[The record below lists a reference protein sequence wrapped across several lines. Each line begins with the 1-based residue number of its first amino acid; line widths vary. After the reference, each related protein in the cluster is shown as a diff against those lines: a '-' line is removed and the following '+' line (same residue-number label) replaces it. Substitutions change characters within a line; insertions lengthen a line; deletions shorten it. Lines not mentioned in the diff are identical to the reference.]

1 LTGANPR
8 SWQRERKHER
18 YDQGRRICPIA
29 GIVLRPNT
37 TAADIPGW
45 DSLNQIKII
54 ISCERALGVRLKP
67 REINALENVD
77 EMVDHLM
84 ATLRASKRA

>member
-1 LTGANPR
+1 MLMSVMTRQDVFARLQTVFCDVFDDG
-8 SWQRERKHER
+8 S
-18 YDQGRRICPIA
+18 IT
-29 GIVLRPNT
+29 LRPGT

-54 ISCERALGVRLKP
+54 ISCERALGIRLKP

-84 ATLRASKRA
+84 EALHATGRA

>member
-1 LTGANPR
+1 MSVMT
-8 SWQRERKHER
+8 RE
-18 YDQGRRICPIA
+18 DVFAQLQGVFRDVFDDEA
-29 GIVLRPNT
+29 IVLRPNT

>member
-1 LTGANPR
+1 MSGMTRQDVYAGLQRVFRDVFDDETITLTPA
-8 SWQRERKHER
+8 
-18 YDQGRRICPIA
+18 
-29 GIVLRPNT
+29 T
-37 TAADIPGW
+37 TSADIPGW

-54 ISCERALGVRLKP
+54 IACERAFNIRLKP

-84 ATLRASKRA
+84 NTLRAAGKA

>member
-1 LTGANPR
+1 MSVMTRQEVFAKLQTVFR
-8 SWQRERKHER
+8 DVFDDES
-18 YDQGRRICPIA
+18 
-29 GIVLRPNT
+29 IVLQPGT

-54 ISCERALGVRLKP
+54 ISCERALNIRLKP
-67 REINALENVD
+67 REINALENVA

-84 ATLRASKRA
+84 ATLHAAGRA

>member
-1 LTGANPR
+1 MTVMTRDDVFARL
-8 SWQRERKHER
+8 
-18 YDQGRRICPIA
+18 QGVFRDVFDDES
-29 GIVLRPNT
+29 IVLRPTT
-37 TAADIPGW
+37 TAADVPGW

-54 ISCERALGVRLKP
+54 ISCERALGIRLKP

-84 ATLRASKRA
+84 ATLHAAGRA

>member
-1 LTGANPR
+1 MTRDDVFAQL
-8 SWQRERKHER
+8 
-18 YDQGRRICPIA
+18 QGVFRDVFDDEA
-29 GIVLRPNT
+29 IVLRPNT

>member
-1 LTGANPR
+1 MSLMTR
-8 SWQRERKHER
+8 QDVLLELQRVFRDIFDDES
-18 YDQGRRICPIA
+18 IT
-29 GIVLRPNT
+29 LRPTT

-54 ISCERALGVRLKP
+54 ISCERAFKIRLKP

-84 ATLRASKRA
+84 ATLRAAGKA

>member
-1 LTGANPR
+1 MSAMTRDDVLAQL
-8 SWQRERKHER
+8 QRVFRDVFDDE
-18 YDQGRRICPIA
+18 A
-29 GIVLRPNT
+29 IVLRPNT

>member
-1 LTGANPR
+1 MTRDDVFAQLQDVFRDVFDDEA
-8 SWQRERKHER
+8 
-18 YDQGRRICPIA
+18 
-29 GIVLRPNT
+29 IVLRPNT

>member
-1 LTGANPR
+1 MATMTRQDVFDRL
-8 SWQRERKHER
+8 
-18 YDQGRRICPIA
+18 QGVFRDVFDDET
-29 GIVLRPNT
+29 IVLHGNT

-54 ISCERALGVRLKP
+54 IACERALGIRLKP

-77 EMVDHLM
+77 EMVNHLM
-84 ATLRASKRA
+84 GTLQAAGKA

>member
-1 LTGANPR
+1 MTVMTRDDVFARL
-8 SWQRERKHER
+8 
-18 YDQGRRICPIA
+18 QGVFRDVFDDES
-29 GIVLRPNT
+29 IVLRPTT
-37 TAADIPGW
+37 TAADVPGW

-54 ISCERALGVRLKP
+54 ISCERALGIRLKP

-84 ATLRASKRA
+84 ATLLAAGRA

>member
-1 LTGANPR
+1 MDVMTRDDVFTRL
-8 SWQRERKHER
+8 
-18 YDQGRRICPIA
+18 QGVFRDVFDDDT
-29 GIVLRPNT
+29 IVLRPKT

-84 ATLRASKRA
+84 ATLHAAGRA

>member
-1 LTGANPR
+1 MSVMTRQDVFARLQTVFRDVFDDGSITLQP
-8 SWQRERKHER
+8 
-18 YDQGRRICPIA
+18 G
-29 GIVLRPNT
+29 T

-54 ISCERALGVRLKP
+54 ISCERALGIRLKP

-84 ATLRASKRA
+84 ETLHATSRA

>member
-1 LTGANPR
+1 MNVMTRQDVFARL
-8 SWQRERKHER
+8 
-18 YDQGRRICPIA
+18 QGVFRDVFDDESIT
-29 GIVLRPNT
+29 LSSKT
-37 TAADIPGW
+37 TAADIPEW

-54 ISCERALGVRLKP
+54 ISCERALGIRLKP

-84 ATLRASKRA
+84 ATLHTAGRA

>member
-1 LTGANPR
+1 MSVMTRDDVFAQL
-8 SWQRERKHER
+8 
-18 YDQGRRICPIA
+18 QGVFRDVFDDEA
-29 GIVLRPNT
+29 IVLRPNT

>member
-1 LTGANPR
+1 MNTMTRQDVFAGL
-8 SWQRERKHER
+8 
-18 YDQGRRICPIA
+18 QGVFRNVFDDDAII
-29 GIVLRPNT
+29 LRPQT
-37 TAADIPGW
+37 TSADIPEW

-54 ISCERALGVRLKP
+54 ISCERAFKIRLKP

-84 ATLRASKRA
+84 TALRSNGRA

>member
-1 LTGANPR
+1 MT
-8 SWQRERKHER
+8 REEVFER
-18 YDQGRRICPIA
+18 LQGVFRDVFDDDA
-29 GIVLRPNT
+29 IVLRPNT

-54 ISCERALGVRLKP
+54 ISCERALGIRLKP

-77 EMVDHLM
+77 DMVDHLM
-84 ATLRASKRA
+84 KTLRAAGKA

>member
-1 LTGANPR
+1 MSAMTRDDVFAQL
-8 SWQRERKHER
+8 
-18 YDQGRRICPIA
+18 QGVFRDVFDDEA
-29 GIVLRPNT
+29 IVLRPNT

-84 ATLRASKRA
+84 ATLRAAKRA

>member
-1 LTGANPR
+1 MSVMTRDDVFAQL
-8 SWQRERKHER
+8 QRVFRDVFDDE
-18 YDQGRRICPIA
+18 A
-29 GIVLRPNT
+29 IVLRPNT

-84 ATLRASKRA
+84 ATLRAAKRA

>member
-1 LTGANPR
+1 MAAMTRDDVFAKL
-8 SWQRERKHER
+8 
-18 YDQGRRICPIA
+18 QGVFRDVFDDDTIKLLPT
-29 GIVLRPNT
+29 T
-37 TAADIPGW
+37 TAADVPGW

-84 ATLRASKRA
+84 ATLRAAAKA

>member
-1 LTGANPR
+1 MT
-8 SWQRERKHER
+8 RE
-18 YDQGRRICPIA
+18 DVFAQLQGVFRDVFDDEA
-29 GIVLRPNT
+29 IVLRPNT

>member
-1 LTGANPR
+1 MSGMTR
-8 SWQRERKHER
+8 QDV
-18 YDQGRRICPIA
+18 YDKLQVVFRDVFDDDSIQLQPK
-29 GIVLRPNT
+29 T

-54 ISCERALGVRLKP
+54 ISCERALGIRLKP

-77 EMVDHLM
+77 EMVNHLM
-84 ATLRASKRA
+84 GTLRAAGKA